1 MEEKVVR
8 ERSKVLL
15 ALILGKTQL
24 PFIEMSKF
32 MRISVFLFLLLE
44 GSNIQC

>member
-1 MEEKVVR
+1 MEVKVVR
-8 ERSKVLL
+8 EGSKVLL
-15 ALILGKTQL
+15 ALILGETQL
-24 PFIEMSKF
+24 PFIEISKI